1 MEEKK
6 APVTSKNLLT
16 WNLPIDQEEFQM
28 NFSNLFGREYLN
40 KWILYVKNKTKKD
53 RTETKYLNS
62 MNYFYN

>member
-6 APVTSKNLLT
+6 APVTSKSLLT

-28 NFSNLFGREYLN
+28 NFSYLFGREYLN

-53 RTETKYLNS
+53 RTETKHLNS
-62 MNYFYN
+62 VNYFYN